1 MLEWMLFRA
10 LMVAFFILANSFFV
24 AAEFALISVRETRME
39 QLVALGRPGAA
50 TALGLKRSIDDFLPA
65 VQFGVTLASLAL
77 GWLGEPAVAQIILD
91 LAARWLAV
99 MPPHSLLYA
108 HTAAIVLS
116 FAAITY
122 FELLLGELVPKSLAL
137 ERAERIALAVAGPM
151 DVFIRMTRPAVH
163 LMNASSAFV
172 LRLFRAR
179 PSGEG
184 SVHSPEELKMIA
196 TATRRMGLLP
206 AYQEEIIHRA
216 IELNHVT
223 VREIMTPRRRIFSLP
238 AGMTVER
245 ASARIVEEQHSRV
258 PVYEDRALAGDDG
271 ANSAALVDPDR
282 IIGVVYSK
290 DISRLMHFRAVA
302 LGLGGA
308 VNSSLTLRQVMRDVF
323 VVPETKLA
331 VEMLQEFQLRR
342 RQIAVV
348 VDEFGSTVGIVTAED
363 VLEQVVGELED
374 EFDIAARTA
383 GPNAEGV
390 LELDGSTTLRDLG
403 TQLGWTFP
411 REAGV
416 ETLAGFI
423 LAQLGHLP
431 TPGESVTH
439 SGRLYIVEQMAGR
452 RIARIRVELLS
463 GNQESL
469 DPQLKLEL

>member
-1 MLEWMLFRA
+1 MLEMMLFRA
-10 LMVAFFILANSFFV
+10 VMVAFFILANSFFV

-39 QLVALGRPGAA
+39 QLVALGRPGARS
-50 TALGLKRSIDDFLPA
+50 ALHLKHNIDEFLPA
-65 VQFGVTLASLAL
+65 VQFGVTLAALAL
-77 GWLGEPAVAQIILD
+77 GWLGEPAVAQMLLD
-91 LAARWLAV
+91 LAAHWLLV
-99 MPPHSLLYA
+99 LPPHAVLYA
-108 HTAAIVLS
+108 HTAAVILA

-137 ERAERIALAVAGPM
+137 QRAERIALAVAGPM
-151 DVFIRMTRPAVH
+151 DLIVRLSRPAVR
-163 LMNASSAFV
+163 LMNHSAARV
-172 LRLFRAR
+172 LRLFHA
-179 PSGEG
+179 PLHGEG
-184 SVHSPEELKMIA
+184 SVHSPEELKLIA

-206 AYQEEIIHRA
+206 AFQEEIIHRA

-223 VREIMTPRRRIFSLP
+223 VREIMTPRGKIFSLP
-238 AGMTVER
+238 ADLPIER

-258 PVYEDRALAGDDG
+258 PVYESKPDAAAGTQP
-271 ANSAALVDPDR
+271 DPDR

-290 DISRLMHFRAVA
+290 DVSRIMHFRAVT

-308 VNSSLTLRQVMRDVF
+308 VAPSLTLRQVMRDVF

-331 VEMLQEFQLRR
+331 VELLQEFQDRR

-374 EFDIAARTA
+374 EFDIATKTSAFNT
-383 GPNAEGV
+383 EGV
-390 LELDGSTTLRDLG
+390 MALDGSTTLRDLG
-403 TQLGWTFP
+403 TQLGWSFP

-431 TPGESVTH
+431 VPGESVVH
-439 SGRLYIVEQMAGR
+439 AGR
-452 RIARIRVELLS
+452 RYVVEEMAGLRIARVRVETITPEPKS
-463 GNQESL
+463 DS
-469 DPQLKLEL
+469 DPLQLKLNI